1 MVLVGLFCVGTALGC
16 ILWRPVVRPACDV
29 VATLLSRPL
38 CEVLVLVL
46 IVFGAVHY
54 AGSKPDG
61 GQSQMSP
68 RSGESAQQRS
78 LSAPDMGDLGGG
90 DGFGVLP
97 AVSNLTIAAV
107 LREMGITGLVVA
119 WPPTIRP
126 EGDIVEVYGATN
138 LHNFV
143 KVKSVDVSGCAS
155 NALVAVSDVEV
166 SGVATNS
173 AEFLAV
179 GDVADT
185 DNDGVPDAEERLVR
199 HTDPSLPDSDGDGLT
214 DGEEV
219 AMGTDP
225 VSSDTDGDGLG
236 DRLETGCIKVLPTF
250 EWHDTSAFAYRVY
263 DSSSGGGFSGYFGL
277 YVIADISAFSLSGI
291 ACNSLLAFDDGY
303 VSLSAVGD
311 SYMWAYP
318 YWSYPLSV
326 DGYNAGTFLVAPY
339 GIGSA
344 LRQNDTNSYMCVG
357 IVADGESLVLEYRNI
372 VVSGSNGAA
381 MTYQVIVP
389 SMTGD
394 VVRVSY
400 LSSDLWMDGSG
411 GAVVGV
417 HNRRIR
423 TSDGVYNLTWDFSAR
438 GPILPQTT
446 VEYRFGRG
454 TLPLVVDTDSDG
466 LADGYEVTTT
476 GTDPVKADTDGDGLF
491 DGEELVIGT
500 DPVLADTD
508 GDGLPAGWEAEN
520 NLNPLSAV
528 GDDGAPGDPDGD
540 LLDNAAEYSLETDPQ
555 SVDTDGDGLADY
567 EETVLLSYL
576 DPIPWLQLQDATNL
590 TLSLNNSSKGICV
603 DLPVPLEMQGKSVTS
618 VTLGKRGMLLFNRPG
633 YGRPDLLRT
642 DWPVGSDVL
651 DPNCLAVVPY
661 DGPFSLNYKPVD
673 PPTVRIG
680 MSEYGGR
687 GYVVVEYADVTYSTN
702 SMSFQVA
709 VPTGRVD
716 RVGVRYAGNLGENF
730 NGWRGHVGYQTF
742 GGRDI
747 FAYCSHEFGKIY
759 DGLALSFVF
768 GMGTDPVSPD
778 TDGDGLTDYEEM
790 ELGMDP
796 TSVDSDGDGLHDDW
810 EVENGLNP
818 LSAVGDDGANGDG
831 DGDGLVN
838 IHEQTADCDPNSADT
853 DGDGVSDFSE
863 IMNGANPSD
872 GSDGG
877 RSSASYPYR
886 GLTFNVYGDYA
897 AWLMTIEGI
906 GPFDRQVDMVSMSSP
921 DVSNEK
927 LKILRKGN
935 SYRLSMEWLNSE
947 GHEDPCWY
955 CWQAKINGLPTAP
968 SYQSYTTTRLEGN
981 EIVHGLGWM
990 AENESGLL
998 TSHVHSYD
1006 GAGGNIAGSLQ
1017 TILHLYQCEVSIC
1030 NPDDDAWGELEAS
1043 RVLLEGENLRVRVK
1057 ISPAIETLELCRL
1070 VMGSNLCVK
1079 TTGTC
1084 PDGVDIPVAA
1094 ADFTV
1099 YTDHSEIRVTK
1110 TFAQLKTLGLLPSQD
1125 EDGIDEMA
1133 VYDVG
1138 SIAGIDGS
1146 NLSDSS
1152 AFLALGA
1159 AERGVA
1165 TGESSQMLTS
1175 DPPRASL
1182 SESFL
1187 KAAGC
1192 EIMAVTYGGVESNK
1206 RQIMNQADILYYSG
1220 HGLHKFALLDDYGPS
1235 VFTNWWNRDLNCLV
1249 VSGCSILDVNDYNNN
1264 FALDPEDHMASP
1276 GKLWENVGPNVM
1288 LGYNYYAPA
1297 DDGGVP
1303 ARVAHTW
1310 VTRRGLLGEVD
1321 AWMEANAVNRAWN
1334 ACAIVKGQK
1343 YVYFEKVLWG
1353 FMKRKKEIQKEDW

>member
-1 MVLVGLFCVGTALGC
+1 MARSAQGGFLAANYHWIAVALAAVALAAAGLFLFNALDEDADDAAAAAVRRIDSRKPSSGGVKPAEMEDYQRTVEMAKSPVTLGEIDDKNESFMASGRRVFCSKAGCRAPLPAGTKTC
-16 ILWRPVVRPACDV
+16 PACGETQPEKEV
-29 VATLLSRPL
+29 VT
-38 CEVLVLVL
+38 
-46 IVFGAVHY
+46 Y
-54 AGSKPDG
+54 
-61 GQSQMSP
+61 
-68 RSGESAQQRS
+68 
-78 LSAPDMGDLGGG
+78 
-90 DGFGVLP
+90 
-97 AVSNLTIAAV
+97 
-107 LREMGITGLVVA
+107 
-119 WPPTIRP
+119 
-126 EGDIVEVYGATN
+126 
-138 LHNFV
+138 
-143 KVKSVDVSGCAS
+143 
-155 NALVAVSDVEV
+155 
-166 SGVATNS
+166 
-173 AEFLAV
+173 
-179 GDVADT
+179 
-185 DNDGVPDAEERLVR
+185 
-199 HTDPSLPDSDGDGLT
+199 
-214 DGEEV
+214 
-219 AMGTDP
+219 
-225 VSSDTDGDGLG
+225 DTDGDGLSDDCEPG
-236 DRLETGCIKVLPTF
+236 AILKLDSF
-250 EWHDTSAFAYRVY
+250 EWHDTTGLATCFRG
-263 DSSSGGGFSGYFGL
+263 DSYWHQGS
-277 YVIADISAFSLSGI
+277 SAFSSWIIRVSADDALLPGYALLGVPLTMVRAYDSGYLSF
-291 ACNSLLAFDDGY
+291 LAPDDYGGSGG
-303 VSLSAVGD
+303 VS
-311 SYMWAYP
+311 YP
-318 YWSYPLSV
+318 RPLNESMYDYWSFV
-326 DGYNAGTFLVAPY
+326 VAPY
-339 GIGSA
+339 WANTYLHAS
-344 LRQNDTNSYMCVG
+344 DTNSYIRCG
-357 IVADGESLVLEYRNI
+357 
-372 VVSGSNGAA
+372 VVSNGSYVVE
-381 MTYQVIVP
+381 MHDVRKSQDSPLSLTYQVIVP
-389 SMTGD
+389 PGTGN

-400 LSSDLWMDGSG
+400 LTSDWWLDGE

-417 HNRRIR
+417 QNKRIV
-423 TSDGVYNLTWDFSAR
+423 TTNGYYNLMWDFAKR
-438 GPILPQTT
+438 GPILPHSTI
-446 VEYRFGRG
+446 EFRLGRG
-454 TLPLVVDTDSDG
+454 TSPLAADTDGDG
-466 LADGYEVTTT
+466 LSDGYEVTAV
-476 GTDPVKADTDGDGLF
+476 GTDPIKADTDGDGLS
-491 DGEELVIGT
+491 DGEEHSSGT
-500 DPVLADTD
+500 NPLDADTD
-508 GDGLPAGWEAEN
+508 GDGLHDGWEVDN
-520 NLNPLSAV
+520 GLNPLSAA
-528 GDDGAPGDPDGD
+528 GYDGASGNPDGD
-540 LLDNAAEYSLETDPQ
+540 LFDNAAECKLGTDPQ
-555 SVDTDGDGLADY
+555 SADTDGDGLDDH
-567 EETVLLSYL
+567 EEAVSISFL
-576 DPIPWLQLQDATNL
+576 DPIPWLQLQNATNL
-590 TLSLNNSSKGICV
+590 ALSLNNSAKGICV
-603 DLPVPLEMQGKSVTS
+603 DLPAPLEMQGKTVTS
-618 VTLGKRGMLLFNRPG
+618 VTLGKRGMILFNRPG
-633 YGRPDLLRT
+633 YGRPDRLLT
-642 DWPVGSDVL
+642 DCPVGSYVI

-661 DGPFSLNYKPVD
+661 DGPFSIGYTPVN

-687 GYVVVEYADVTYSTN
+687 GYVVVEYADVTYLTN

-716 RVGVRYAGNLGENF
+716 RVGVRYAGSLGENF
-730 NGWRGHVGYQTF
+730 NGWRGYVGYQTF
-742 GGRDI
+742 GGRNI
-747 FAYCSHEFGKIY
+747 FAYCSHEPGKIY

-768 GMGTDPVSPD
+768 GMGTDPVSHD

-853 DGDGVSDFSE
+853 DGDGVSDLRE
-863 IMNGANPSD
+863 IMNGSNPSD

-906 GPFDRQVDMVSMSSP
+906 GPFDRQVDTVSMSSP
-921 DVSNEK
+921 GVSNEK
-927 LKILRKGN
+927 LKMLRKGN

-947 GHEDPCWY
+947 GHENPYWY
-955 CWQAKINGLPTAP
+955 CWQSTINGLPTTP
-968 SYQSYTTTRLEGN
+968 SYQSYTSTRLEGN
-981 EIVHGLGWM
+981 EIVYGLGWM

-998 TSHVHSYD
+998 TSHVHTYD

-1017 TILHLYQCEVSIC
+1017 TVLHLYQCEVSIC
-1030 NPDDDAWGELEAS
+1030 NPDDDAWGELDES
-1043 RVLLEGENLRVRVK
+1043 RVLLDGENLRVRVK

-1079 TTGTC
+1079 TAGTC
-1084 PDGVDIPVAA
+1084 PAGVDIPVTA
-1094 ADFTV
+1094 ADFMV
-1099 YTDHSEIRVTK
+1099 YSGHSEIRVTK